1 MFLKEY
7 GFWQKNSSWKGYS
20 LFQTVPGKDMGVVDE
35 NEILKQ
41 ILSAETLL
49 WQGDGSESSSDI
61 GIVFLEHYSSTTL

>member
-1 MFLKEY
+1 
-7 GFWQKNSSWKGYS
+7 
-20 LFQTVPGKDMGVVDE
+20 MGVVDE

-61 GIVFLEHYSSTTL
+61 GIVFLEHYSSTMYLKTMSL